1 MGGAAPAITGMYT
14 LLPKRFQLTWTEDGT
29 GFKVNG
35 GSYNSRSDAV
45 YASCMLQMNAC
56 KNWANSLPNAQ
67 VGVSPLLLEHDCAN
81 DVGRLQLL

>member
-1 MGGAAPAITGMYT
+1 MGGAAPAITGMFIF
-14 LLPKRFQLTWTEDGT
+14 LPVKIQLTCTEDGT
-29 GFKVNG
+29 RFKVNG

-67 VGVSPLLLEHDCAN
+67 VGVSPLYC
-81 DVGRLQLL
+81 RCSTFR